1 MHDSLIETILLT
13 LQRYSML
20 ASGEKVLCAVSGGPD
35 SVALLHALWS
45 LRDELGISPYVAH
58 MNHSFR
64 GAESDADARYV
75 CDLAANL
82 GLECVVEKVDVPAI
96 QRALRLSPEEAA
108 RMVRY
113 EFLERV
119 SEEIGAHRVAFG
131 HTADDQVETVLLNLL
146 RGTGV
151 DGLSGM
157 PAVRGKIIRPLIEI
171 RRSDVEAYVEANHLH
186 PRLDATNLMATYTRN
201 RIRLDLLPMLRREYN
216 SDIDG
221 AILRLAELAREDT
234 AYLSMEARE
243 ALSRITVAR
252 EENSISLDPE
262 RFQSYVLAIRRRVIR
277 EAVRE
282 VRGELAD
289 VGFIHIEELVRL
301 LDTGTDFEYE
311 LPGGTY
317 VRRTPSALIVLSSRP
332 DEVPIIYCYEL
343 AVPGETIIP
352 EIDAGIEAEV
362 TSTRVEHIRMRGSM
376 EVVLDNGAILGKLRV
391 RNWEPGDRIRP
402 LGLRGSKKIQ
412 DLFVDG
418 KIPREVRHR
427 APLIVDDEKVL
438 WVVGLAVSEDS
449 KVTGNTREFL
459 LLKVQASPT
468 CPLASCV
475 I

>member
-1 MHDSLIETILLT
+1 MTNSLTETILAT
-13 LQRYSML
+13 IHRFSMIKR
-20 ASGEKVLCAVSGGPD
+20 GERVLCAVSGGPD

-45 LRDELGISPYVAH
+45 LRDDLGISLYVAH
-58 MNHSFR
+58 LNHSFR
-64 GAESDADARYV
+64 GAESDADAQYV
-75 CDLAANL
+75 CDLATNL
-82 GLECVVEKVDVPAI
+82 GLECIVEKVDVPAI
-96 QRALRLSPEEAA
+96 RQALRMSPEEAA

-119 SEEIGAHRVAFG
+119 SLQIGAKKVAFG

-157 PAVRGKIIRPLIEI
+157 PPVRGKIIRPLIEA
-171 RRSDVEAYVEANHLH
+171 RRPDVEAYIEANHLH

-216 SDIDG
+216 SDIDT

-234 AYLSMEARE
+234 AYLNMEACE
-243 ALSRITVAR
+243 ALGRLTVAHDA
-252 EENSISLDPE
+252 NSVSLDPE
-262 RFQSYVLAIRRRVIR
+262 RLLSYPLAIRRRVIR
-277 EAVRE
+277 EAVRK

-301 LDTGTDFEYE
+301 LDMGTDFEYE

-317 VRRTPSALIVLSSRP
+317 LRRTRLALTVLSSRP
-332 DEVPIIYCYEL
+332 GEVPIIYCYEV
-343 AVPGETIIP
+343 AVPGETLVP
-352 EIDAGIEAEV
+352 EIQVGIAAEL
-362 TSTRVEHIRMRGSM
+362 SSARVQHIRERGST
-376 EVVLDNGAILGKLRV
+376 EAVLDCGSVAGKLRV

-418 KIPREVRHR
+418 KIPREVRHKV
-427 APLIVDDEKVL
+427 PLIVDDEKVL
-438 WVVGLAVSEDS
+438 WVVGLAVSDDA
-449 KVTGNTREFL
+449 KVTEKTREFL
-459 LLKVQASPT
+459 LLKVQTS
-468 CPLASCV
+468 
-475 I
+475 